1 MDQVFQEEQAH
12 LTQTYG
18 KLLQIEQESAQALKA
33 RLDDAAGD
41 RKSMT
46 EELTWDFSGDVN
58 T

>member
-12 LTQTYG
+12 LTETYG

-41 RKSMT
+41 RKSMM
-46 EELTWDFSGDVN
+46 E
-58 T
+58 